1 MAAPSLVATPGAH
14 PNSVDRLVMLS
25 PGVRSRSPRRAGA
38 RHFGKPATNVAK
50 TRKRCPRSGTSQVQ
64 CADQVDP
71 AIRQAIWQ
79 EGLLADGVSWA
90 PGMRR
95 VPTFPTFFW
104 NRTLATRLR
113 NPTLII
119 EGDNDA
125 MAPVS
130 MPDAI
135 RAAFTDVGSPSKVY
149 AELPCSSHFAM
160 WETRHLAM
168 FEASRDWLRDGQ
180 VNGSGA
186 GEIRLGH

>member
-1 MAAPSLVATPGAH
+1 MSLQTPETLPSFWDP
-14 PNSVDRLVMLS
+14 
-25 PGVRSRSPRRAGA
+25 
-38 RHFGKPATNVAK
+38 
-50 TRKRCPRSGTSQVQ
+50 QVQ

-168 FEASRDWLRDGQ
+168 FEASLDWLRDGQ
-180 VNGSGA
+180 VNGPAPARFGSA
-186 GEIRLGH
+186 INEYDKSPNLTVGEAN